1 MSFLPITAEETKA
14 LGWDLVDFI
23 CVTGDAYVDHPSF
36 GIAIL
41 SRMLERMG
49 FRVAIIS
56 QPQRDADYMRF
67 GKPRLAFL
75 VTSGNID
82 SMVSHYTA
90 AKRKRSDDPYTAG
103 NKAGRRPDR
112 AVLVYSKAIK
122 RLCPEAAL
130 IIGGLEASFR
140 RFAHYDYWDD
150 TVRPSILEESGAD
163 LLSYGM
169 GERSLREI
177 ATRLDSGEDISEL
190 HNIRGTCF
198 MGTSL
203 ELPKN
208 SVSCASFAKT
218 ASDKQAFARAYKIQ
232 LDEQDHIHGKAVV
245 QQHGERWL
253 VQNPPQIP
261 LEGDELDEIFTLP
274 FERNYHPSYEKLGG
288 VKAIEEVKFSIMYNR
303 GCFGGCNFCS
313 IAFHQGR
320 SVASRGK
327 ASVIE
332 EAVRMTKDPDFK
344 GYIHDVGGPTA
355 NFSGPSCKKQLKS
368 GMCRGRKCLA
378 PTPCPNIEVSHVKFL
393 DILRALRELPRVKQ
407 VFVRSGL
414 RYDYINLDRDKTF
427 LRELVAHHVSGQLKV
442 APEHSSAAVL
452 ELMGKP
458 HISAFDAFCND
469 FFTATK
475 RAGKEQYLVPYL
487 MSSHPGSTLKDAVA
501 LALYLKKN
509 RLRPQ
514 QVQDFYPTPG
524 TASTAMFYTGLDP
537 LTMKPVY
544 VAKTA
549 EEKAMQRALLQ
560 YFDSKNHAL
569 VRVALQKAGRADLI
583 GAGAA
588 CLVPGNRPQ
597 LQKNNVQQSKSRQD
611 KSVKRQSG
619 TGQNKGK
626 KIREQRNPGKKPKN
640 KR

>member
-1 MSFLPITAEETKA
+1 MSFLPITTEEMKA
-14 LGWDLVDFI
+14 RGWEEVDFV

-41 SRMLERMG
+41 SRILEDMG
-49 FRVAIIS
+49 FRVAVLS
-56 QPQRDADYMRF
+56 QPQRDADYVRF
-67 GKPRLAFL
+67 GKPRFAFL

-103 NKAGRRPDR
+103 NKAGKRPDR
-112 AVLVYSKAIK
+112 AVIVYSKAIK
-122 RLCPEAAL
+122 RLYPEVPL
-130 IIGGLEASFR
+130 VIGGLEASFR
-140 RFAHYDYWDD
+140 RFSHYDYWDD
-150 TVRPSILEESGAD
+150 TVRPSVLEESGAD
-163 LLSYGM
+163 LLCYGM
-169 GERSLREI
+169 GERSIREI
-177 ATRLDSGEDISEL
+177 ANRLAGCEVISDM
-190 HNIRGTCF
+190 HDIRGTCF

-203 ELPKN
+203 DLPKN

-218 ASDKQAFARAYKIQ
+218 ASDKAAFARAYKIQ

-245 QQHGERWL
+245 QQHGDRWV
-253 VQNPPQIP
+253 VQNPPQVP
-261 LEGDELDEIFTLP
+261 LTEEELDKVFTLP

-288 VKAIEEVKFSIMYNR
+288 VKAIEEVKFSVMYNR

-320 SVASRGK
+320 SVVSRSK

-355 NFSGPSCKKQLKS
+355 NFSGPSCKKQEKM
-368 GMCRGRKCLA
+368 GMCRGKKCLA
-378 PTPCPNIEVSHVKFL
+378 PTPCQNIEVTHTKFL
-393 DILRALRELPRVKQ
+393 DILRALRELPRVKR

-427 LRELVAHHVSGQLKV
+427 LRELVTHHVSGQLKV
-442 APEHSSAAVL
+442 APEHSSTVVL
-452 ELMGKP
+452 DRMGKP
-458 HISAFDAFCND
+458 HISAFDTFCND
-469 FFTATK
+469 FFAATK

-487 MSSHPGSTLKDAVA
+487 MSSHPGSTLKDAVT

-524 TASTAMFYTGLDP
+524 TASTAMFYTGIDP

-560 YFDSKNHAL
+560 YFDPKNHAL
-569 VRVALQKAGRADLI
+569 VRAALKKAGRADLI
-583 GAGAA
+583 GNGPA
-588 CLVPGNRPQ
+588 CLVLPNRSQPQ
-597 LQKNNVQQSKSRQD
+597 QNSNAQKNQGDNRRQ
-611 KSVKRQSG
+611 G
-619 TGQNKGK
+619 GNKLQRGK
-626 KIREQRNPGKKPKN
+626 G
-640 KR
+640 